1 MNPLSPTAVDASQ
14 ALELAVVVPTFNERA
29 NVDEL
34 VRRLSEVLQGLAW
47 EVIFVDDDSPDG
59 TADHVRELARVNPR
73 VRVVHR
79 IQRRGLSSACIE
91 GMMSTA
97 APFLAV
103 MDADLQHDERILPQ
117 MLQAL
122 REPGCDLVVGT
133 RYMEGGG
140 VGEWDESRQFT
151 SRFATALS
159 QRLLKVSLRDPMSGF
174 FMIRRDAFH
183 GAVHHLSSMG
193 FKILL
198 DIVASSPRKLNFT
211 EVPYTFGLRHA
222 GESKLDARVA
232 WDYLL
237 MLADKTLG
245 RYIPTSL
252 ISFGAVGGLG
262 VLVHLTVLFLALN
275 VGGREF
281 AQAQTLAV
289 LVAMVFNFFLNNVLT
304 YRDKQLKGWQWWW
317 GLAKFMAACAL
328 GAVANV
334 GVASW
339 MHGGGEYW
347 LWSGLAG
354 ILVGLMWNYGATA
367 ILVWPQRRK
376 A

>member
-1 MNPLSPTAVDASQ
+1 MSTDSHRAEPHHQ
-14 ALELAVVVPTFNERA
+14 ALELAVVVPTFNERD
-29 NVDEL
+29 NIGEL
-34 VRRLSEVLQGLAW
+34 VRRLEVVLAGVAW

-59 TADHVRELARVNPR
+59 TAERVRQMALTHPR
-73 VRVVHR
+73 VRVLHR

-91 GMMSTA
+91 GMLSTC
-97 APFLAV
+97 APHLAV

-122 REPGCDLVVGT
+122 KAPGCDLVVGT
-133 RYMEGGG
+133 RYMDGGG
-140 VGEWDESRQFT
+140 VGEWDEARQFS
-151 SRFATALS
+151 SRLATVLS
-159 QRLLKVSLRDPMSGF
+159 QRILKVQLRDPMSGF
-174 FMIRRDAFH
+174 FMIRREAFMQS
-183 GAVHHLSSMG
+183 VHHLSSMG

-198 DIVASSPRKLNFT
+198 DIVASSPRALEVT

-232 WDYLL
+232 WDYLM
-237 MLADKTLG
+237 MLVDKTLG

-252 ISFGAVGGLG
+252 ISFGAVGGMG
-262 VLVHLTVLFLALN
+262 VLVHLAVLTAALRGAGLA
-275 VGGREF
+275 F
-281 AQAQTLAV
+281 SQAQTLAV
-289 LVAMVFNFFLNNVLT
+289 VVAMVFNFFLNNLLT
-304 YRDKQLKGWQWWW
+304 YRDKQLSGWHWWW
-317 GLAKFMAACAL
+317 GLVKFMLACSL